1 MSAVATEVRKE
12 RKRFDTRPTP
22 EAPRGRSPISGAPV
36 PAGRPK
42 GTPNRVTQTIKDAI
56 EAACKP
62 GACHPEGLAGWLI
75 ERATGGVEDRKIF
88 AGMVA
93 KVIPAQLQAS
103 VQGGITVQLPWL
115 TGRNISPHGTTTAQ
129 SQAIDAQVID
139 VTVENDG
146 DLRVGDPRP
155 ALEAPPD
162 RLVAA
167 ADPHP
172 PIDRQAGG
180 RE

>member
-1 MSAVATEVRKE
+1 MQTATATRKE
-12 RKRFDTRPTP
+12 RKRYETAPTP
-22 EAPRGRSPISGAPV
+22 DAPRGRSPLTGAPV

-42 GTPNRVTQTIKDAI
+42 GAPNRVTQTIKDAI

-88 AGMVA
+88 AGMVS

-129 SQAIDAQVID
+129 FDAVDAQVID
-139 VTVENDG
+139 VTVESDG

-155 ALEAPPD
+155 ALEAPSD
-162 RLVAA
+162 RLATA
-167 ADPHP
+167 ADPPP